1 MAVLGYTRNI
11 EIAIKAELVEPN
23 SHFYLIEKEFWDSWV
38 DNVNFK
44 GDKSVFAMRQKR
56 KTTIENGSIIEE
68 GHQYRLREVN
78 INEDYVVLPKYA
90 YRFFK
95 WEYGCVHE
103 LRRAVIKRPIDK
115 EQGEKKKG
123 MD

>member
-1 MAVLGYTRNI
+1 
-11 EIAIKAELVEPN
+11 
-23 SHFYLIEKEFWDSWV
+23 
-38 DNVNFK
+38 
-44 GDKSVFAMRQKR
+44 MRQKR

-68 GHQYRLREVN
+68 GHQYSLKDAN

-95 WEYGCVHE
+95 WEYGCSHE

-115 EQGEKKKG
+115 
-123 MD
+123 D